1 MASGLRDQLWVCYS
15 PVSSLTFPLHHQGP
29 GVTTGPSCPCLASST
44 CPMAQDPLPAQ
55 PRPLCPGPSNAVGC
69 WSPAPLILTPAC
81 RLTDPRHPHSPAWP
95 TRVVADPGAPHQAL
109 ILTPPQPVPMKV
121 PVDDNSSLP
130 LAAIIPCRPCSLPQ
144 VLWDRPCPAAM
155 LWLPAPLPQGAASL
169 HRSLPALH
177 LLISS
182 F

>member
-1 MASGLRDQLWVCYS
+1 MPQPCLQPRLPLTPSRPWGHYRAQLSLPGL
-15 PVSSLTFPLHHQGP
+15 LHLPNG
-29 GVTTGPSCPCLASST
+29 TGPSFSPARAPLSQPQRCCRVLISGPTDPDPCLQA
-44 CPMAQDPLPAQ
+44 D
-55 PRPLCPGPSNAVGC
+55 RPP
-69 WSPAPLILTPAC
+69 
-81 RLTDPRHPHSPAWP
+81 HPHSPAWP

-109 ILTPPQPVPMKV
+109 ILTLPQLVPMKV
-121 PVDDNSSLP
+121 PVDDNSRLP